1 MAILFAVV
9 ARGTTI
15 LSQYATC
22 MGNFQEVVQQVLA
35 KIPPQSAK
43 FTYSHSSYLFHY
55 ISDSGIIYLCIADDD
70 FERSTAFVF
79 LQEIKKRFETQYG
92 QRAHTALAYAM
103 NSEFGRVLAAQMRHY
118 NMQSSD
124 VITSEEANNTVGK
137 VQNQVDEL
145 KDIMVKNID
154 SIASRGEKLELLV
167 DKTEDL
173 SNNSVSFRKTS
184 RNLARSMW
192 WKNVKLTIIIVTI
205 AVIVVILIIYF
216 IVSGA
221 CGGLDWKKCVKHN

>member
-9 ARGTTI
+9 SRGTTI
-15 LSQYATC
+15 LSQHATC
-22 MGNFQEVVQQVLA
+22 VGNFQEVIEQVLA
-35 KIPPQSAK
+35 KISPDNAK
-43 FTYSHSSYLFHY
+43 FTYSHASYLFHY
-55 ISDSGIIYLCIADDD
+55 ISESGIVYLCIADDD
-70 FERSTAFVF
+70 FERSTAFAF
-79 LQEIKKRFETQYG
+79 LQEIKKRFEMQYG
-92 QRAHTALAYAM
+92 QRARTALAYAM
-103 NSEFGRVLAAQMRHY
+103 NSEFGRVLSAQMRHF

-124 VITSEEANNTVGK
+124 AITAADSSDKMGRVKT
-137 VQNQVDEL
+137 QVDEL

-173 SNNSVSFRKTS
+173 SNNSVSFRTTS

-192 WKNVKLTIIIVTI
+192 WKNFKLMIIIITVSV
-205 AVIVVILIIYF
+205 VILILIIYF

-221 CGGLDWKKCVKHN
+221 CGGLNWPKCVHTK

>member
-15 LSQYATC
+15 LSQFASC
-22 MGNFQEVVQQVLA
+22 MGNFQEVVEQVLA
-35 KIPPQSAK
+35 KIPPESAK
-43 FTYSHSSYLFHY
+43 YTYSHSSYLFHY
-55 ISDSGIIYLCIADDD
+55 ISESGIIYMCIADDD
-70 FERSTAFVF
+70 FERSTAFAF
-79 LQEIKKRFETQYG
+79 LHDIKKKFETQYR

-103 NSEFGRVLAAQMRHY
+103 NSEFARVLAAQMRHY

-124 VITSEEANNTVGK
+124 AITAVGSSDSVGRVK
-137 VQNQVDEL
+137 SQVDEL

-154 SIASRGEKLELLV
+154 SIAARGEKLELLV

-173 SNNSVSFRKTS
+173 SNNSVSFKKTS

-192 WKNVKLTIIIVTI
+192 WKNMKLTIIIVS
-205 AVIVVILIIYF
+205 VVTVVLILVIYF

-221 CGGLDWKKCVKHN
+221 CGGLNWPKCIKK

>member
-9 ARGTTI
+9 SRGTTI
-15 LSQYATC
+15 LSQHASC
-22 MGNFQEVVQQVLA
+22 MGNFQEVAEQVLP
-35 KIPPQSAK
+35 KIQPEGAK
-43 FTYSHSSYLFHY
+43 FTYSHSSYLFHC
-55 ISDSGIIYLCIADDD
+55 ISDSGITYLCIAEDD
-70 FERSTAFVF
+70 FEQSLAFAF
-79 LQEIKKRFETQYG
+79 LQEIKKKFQTQYG
-92 QRAHTALAYAM
+92 PRANTALAYAM
-103 NSEFGRVLAAQMRHY
+103 NSEFARILSAQMRHF

-124 VITSEEANNTVGK
+124 TITYANPSDTVGK
-137 VQNQVDEL
+137 VRTQVDEL

-192 WKNVKLTIIIVTI
+192 WKNMKLTIIIVTI
-205 AVIVVILIIYF
+205 SVIVVILIIYF

-221 CGGLDWKKCVKHN
+221 CGGLKWPKCVK